1 MNIQPLASDA
11 ERAAC
16 ASIMAESEPWLT
28 LGQTYEQGLRLLAM
42 TDREML
48 VALDGETV
56 AGFAILSMQGILAG
70 YLQTLAV
77 AAPYRGQ
84 RVGARLM
91 RFVEDRVFRDRPN
104 VFLFVSSFNAPAQKF
119 YAALGYQTIG
129 IVRELLVKG
138 HDEILMRKTI
148 GPLR

>member
-1 MNIQPLASDA
+1 MNIHSLATDA

-16 ASIMAESEPWLT
+16 AGIMADSEPWLT
-28 LGQTYEQGLRLLAM
+28 LGQTYEQGLRLL
-42 TDREML
+42 TKPDTETV

-77 AAPYRGQ
+77 ATPFRRQ

-91 RFVEDRVFRDRPN
+91 RFVEERVFRDRPN

-119 YAALGYQTIG
+119 YTALGYETIG
-129 IVRELLVKG
+129 VLQEFLIKG